1 MELGQT
7 QNAVDL
13 IPGSPSSA
21 RMGAAEWREIATRA
35 GDARAAFAKLDD
47 EGSWSG
53 AAYEKYVER
62 FEQQLSYWQ
71 STSDTFTAAANALDN
86 YAGALEWAQGEA
98 ALAIELWNAAEA
110 ESAAALAEHK
120 EYVSSLRQGTG
131 IRHVEVD
138 VPFVDP
144 SGPAHREAQAVLA
157 NARYQLDVLATGYAN
172 TIGEAGE
179 AAPLPLTPEQAQQAA
194 TDAVVRTVIEVAV
207 VQPFLSTLNFLGGI
221 AQTLW
226 EHPDLVLEMLGG
238 IIGIVGGGALIVGG
252 GGLEVVTVGAGTPV
266 AVPAIAGGVAAAGAG
281 ATLLN
286 DSLNRMF
293 NEAKTAD
300 RQPGVD
306 RGDGRDHLGH
316 WVNRDP
322 DAPIPDHAL
331 KEQQGI
337 KEVEADLESAVLR
350 DKVKAHVEG
359 ESQDGRLYDGLV
371 QLPDG
376 TYAGVEIKSGG
387 AYSDY
392 WGSSGTQKHFDDLIR
407 GGEHAYA
414 TLNGERIEIS
424 NVIVHHVP

>member
-13 IPGSPSSA
+13 IPGSPSNA
-21 RMGAAEWREIATRA
+21 RDGAAKWRDTATRA
-35 GDARAAFAKLDD
+35 GDTRAAFAKLDD
-47 EGSWSG
+47 DGSWSG
-53 AAYEKYVER
+53 AAYDKYVER

-71 STSDTFTAAANALDN
+71 TTSDTFTAAANALDN

-207 VQPFLSTLNFLGGI
+207 VQPFLSSLNFLGGI

-226 EHPDLVLEMLGG
+226 EHPDLVLELLGG

-266 AVPAIAGGVAAAGAG
+266 AVPAIAGGVVAAAGG

-293 NEAKTAD
+293 NEAKTTG

-306 RGDGRDHLGH
+306 RGDGRDDGGH
-316 WVNRDP
+316 WTSRDP
-322 DAPIPDHAL
+322 DAPIPDYAL
-331 KEQQGI
+331 KEKQGVDQVAEELDVNVI
-337 KEVEADLESAVLR
+337 R
-350 DKVKAHVEG
+350 DRVNVDYPG
-359 ESQDGRLYDGLV
+359 SPQSGRYYDGLYRN
-371 QLPDG
+371 PDG
-376 TYAGVEIKSGG
+376 TYTGVEVKSGG
-387 AYSDY
+387 SNLDY
-392 WGSSGTQKHFDDLIR
+392 QRPGNVQRQFDSQVSPDNPAV
-407 GGEHAYA
+407 GY
-414 TLNGERIEIS
+414 LNGEEVKVIE
-424 NVIVHHVP
+424 VIVVHIP